1 MSNPVIVGLTGG
13 IASGKSTVS
22 SHLRELG
29 VYVIDADQVARAIV
43 EPGQPAL
50 DEIVARFGQG
60 ILDAQGCLDRA
71 ALGKIVF
78 EDPEA
83 RAALSMITHPRI
95 GQRMMQEAADAFAR
109 GHAWVIYDAALL
121 VENNIHTMFDA
132 LIVVSLSPERQLE
145 RLMSRD
151 GLTEAEAQARIDSQL
166 PLAKKVAV
174 ADYIVD
180 NSGTKAQTLQKTQQ
194 LYEHISGLIAA
205 AGSAKPQA
213 PVTL

>member
-22 SHLRELG
+22 NHLRELG
-29 VYVIDADQVARAIV
+29 AYVIDADQVARAIV
-43 EPGQPAL
+43 EPGEPAL
-50 DEIVARFGQG
+50 DEIVARFGQSV
-60 ILDAQGCLDRA
+60 LDAQGCLDRA

-78 EDPEA
+78 DDPSA

-109 GHAWVIYDAALL
+109 GHGWVIYDAALL

-145 RLMSRD
+145 RLIGRD
-151 GLTEAEAQARIDSQL
+151 GLSAAEAQARIDSQL
-166 PLAKKVAV
+166 PLDKKVAV

-180 NSGTKAQTLQKTQQ
+180 NSGSKAQTIQKTQA
-194 LYEHISGLIAA
+194 LYERISASIAA
-205 AGSAKPQA
+205 RGSAKPLS
-213 PVTL
+213 PIKL

>member
-29 VYVIDADQVARAIV
+29 AYVIDADQVARAVV
-43 EPGQPAL
+43 EPGEPAL

-60 ILDAQGCLDRA
+60 VLDAQGCLDRA

-78 EDPEA
+78 EDPQA

-95 GQRMMQEAADAFAR
+95 GQRMMQEAAEAFER

-121 VENNIHTMFDA
+121 VENNIHAMFDA

-145 RLMSRD
+145 RLIGRD
-151 GLTEAEAQARIDSQL
+151 GLTQAQAQARIDAQL
-166 PLAKKVAV
+166 PLADKVAV

-180 NSGTKAQTLQKTQQ
+180 NSGSRARTLEKTQQ
-194 LYEHISGLIAA
+194 LYDQISALIAA
-205 AGSAKPQA
+205 QGSAKPKA